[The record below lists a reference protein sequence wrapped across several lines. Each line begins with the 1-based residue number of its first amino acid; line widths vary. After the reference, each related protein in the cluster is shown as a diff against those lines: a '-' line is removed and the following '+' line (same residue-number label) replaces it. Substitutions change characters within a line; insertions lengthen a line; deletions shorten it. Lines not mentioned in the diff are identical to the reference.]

1 MLKMILFICLLP
13 FAMMEIFFYK
23 QFGLVVVGTLYFVL
37 TMQADRAAN
46 RFLSDAFAWRFPT
59 RQSERRRKQAEAAE
73 EEELEV
79 PPLHAQPG
87 NAGYYSAM
95 RKDEPAEER
104 PIETVRLSRTSPFRA
119 HATQAQ
125 AQVQPQAAPSP
136 ERPRAPNYRG
146 PAHEVLAVP
155 ENAATRTIKRAF
167 RFWIKQVH
175 PDQNR
180 TSISSIANL
189 QVQKI
194 TEAKD
199 LLLERRR
206 AKKRAA

>member
-1 MLKMILFICLLP
+1 MLKIILFICLLP

-59 RQSERRRKQAEAAE
+59 RQSERRRKQSGAAE
-73 EEELEV
+73 EEEIEV

-87 NAGYYSAM
+87 QAGYYSAM
-95 RKDEPAEER
+95 RKDEPVEER
-104 PIETVRLSRTSPFRA
+104 PIETVRLSRPSAFRSQA
-119 HATQAQ
+119 PQAQ
-125 AQVQPQAAPSP
+125 AQAAPSP
-136 ERPRAPNYRG
+136 ERPKAPNYRG

-175 PDQNR
+175 PDHNR
-180 TSISSIANL
+180 ASISSIANL